1 MENRSAIMKISLGK
15 ISLVLWLI
23 TIAAIG
29 FFMVRGTTADKAA
42 DARTPIFLSLQ
53 EKELVLEE
61 MRTMLQSTQRIIEG
75 TANNDMKQVAAAGRA
90 AGMGSAIDLDP
101 VFLAKLPLDFKTLG
115 FSMHADMDAIGK
127 AAEGGA
133 DAQEINKMLS
143 NTLLKCVGCHST
155 WQISTKADA
164 GSR

>member
-1 MENRSAIMKISLGK
+1 MRRLGQL
-15 ISLVLWLI
+15 SLVLWVLTVAVFGWFLI
-23 TIAAIG
+23 KGNTIHTDSSQRQVIL
-29 FFMVRGTTADKAA
+29 
-42 DARTPIFLSLQ
+42 LSEQ
-53 EKELVLEE
+53 EKSLVLAE
-61 MRTMLQSTQRIIEG
+61 MRTMLESTQKIVQG
-75 TANNDMKQVAAAGRA
+75 FAVNDRAMIQSAAKT

-155 WQISTKADA
+155 WQISTKTDA

>member
-90 AGMGSAIDLDP
+90 APAPAGLRAAAPHPGGQHRP
-101 VFLAKLPLDFKTLG
+101 VPLRHLRR
-115 FSMHADMDAIGK
+115 
-127 AAEGGA
+127 
-133 DAQEINKMLS
+133 
-143 NTLLKCVGCHST
+143 HSQQP
-155 WQISTKADA
+155 WFPL
-164 GSR
+164 